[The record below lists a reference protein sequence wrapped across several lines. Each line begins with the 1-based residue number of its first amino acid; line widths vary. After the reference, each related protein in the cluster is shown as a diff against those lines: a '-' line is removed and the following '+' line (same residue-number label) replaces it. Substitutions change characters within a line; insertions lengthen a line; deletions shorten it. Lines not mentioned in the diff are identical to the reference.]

1 MLYAKVHSA
10 EVLQFPY
17 TLDTLRSENPYT
29 DYDNRFDVIGWYNQ
43 TEDARRDGKS
53 IVEVIEQ
60 DPPIFNT
67 TTQIIEKESLPS
79 LIDNN
84 WVLSWK
90 IINRSEDEI
99 AQYLEV
105 FNRINAPIP

>member
-1 MLYAKVHSA
+1 MLYAKVHGT

-29 DYDNRFDVIGWYNQ
+29 EYDNRFDVIGWYNQ

-60 DPPIFNT
+60 EPPTINT
-67 TTQIIEKESLPS
+67 TSQILEKDSLPS

-84 WVLSWK
+84 WILGWE
-90 IINRSEDEI
+90 IIERTADEI

-105 FNRINAPIP
+105 FNRINEPIP